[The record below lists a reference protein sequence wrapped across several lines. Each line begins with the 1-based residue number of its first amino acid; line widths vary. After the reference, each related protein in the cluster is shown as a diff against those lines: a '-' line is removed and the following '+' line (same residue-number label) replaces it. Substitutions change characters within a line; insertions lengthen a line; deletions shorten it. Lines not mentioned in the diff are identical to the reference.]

1 MVIYFYKTAKGGY
14 VLTGFWRSLKNFF
27 RQIDLK
33 LLIVS
38 LVASIFGMILIAS
51 ATKSMGSAS
60 FIKVQLVATVAGV
73 FLYLILSW
81 LDLDSVS
88 SWWKYVYIANIL
100 LICSLIFFGTG
111 AEETGN
117 RAWIRFGSIGIQPAE
132 LGKVLYIIALAGH
145 INTLEDKLSSPMSV
159 IILAALGLF
168 PIALIYIVS
177 SDLGSAL
184 VYVIIF
190 VVMMFCAGV
199 KLRWFVGAFAALGA
213 VSPLIWKFF
222 LREDQK
228 MRVLVV
234 FNPEL
239 DPLGRGYHAIQSK
252 IAIGSGRL
260 FGRGLGQ
267 GTQTQLGYLP
277 AKQTDFIFSVA
288 GEELG
293 IVGCI
298 AIIAILALIIA
309 RCITITMRSS
319 SFSSYLIC
327 AGVSAMLIAQT
338 IENIGMCTGLM
349 PVIGLT
355 LPLFSYGGSSV
366 LAVYMALGLIS
377 SARMRARPSR
387 LSN

>member
-1 MVIYFYKTAKGGY
+1 LSVF
-14 VLTGFWRSLKNFF
+14 FRSLKNFF
-27 RQIDLK
+27 RQIDAK
-33 LLIVS
+33 LLTVC
-38 LVASIFGMILIAS
+38 LVASTFGMVLIAS
-51 ATKSMGSAS
+51 ATKSMGSGS
-60 FIKVQLVATVAGV
+60 FIKVQLVATLAGII
-73 FLYLILSW
+73 LYLLLSW
-81 LDLDSVS
+81 LDLDSLG
-88 SWWKYVYIANIL
+88 SWWKYVYIANLL

-132 LGKVLYIIALAGH
+132 IGKVLFIIAFAGH
-145 INTLEDKLSSPMSV
+145 INSLRDRLDSPLTV
-159 IILAALGLF
+159 IILG
-168 PIALIYIVS
+168 IHALIPIGLIYVVS

-184 VYVIIF
+184 VYLIIF
-190 VVMMFCAGV
+190 VVMMFCAGI
-199 KLRWFVGAFAALGA
+199 KLRWFAGAGLTLVAA
-213 VSPLIWKFF
+213 SPLIWKFF

-252 IAIGSGRL
+252 IAIGSGQL
-260 FGRGLGQ
+260 FGRGLGE

-293 IVGCI
+293 LIGCI
-298 AIIAILALIIA
+298 AIIVILTLIIA
-309 RCITITMRSS
+309 RCISMALRSS

-327 AGVSAMLIAQT
+327 CGVSAMLVAQVV
-338 IENIGMCTGLM
+338 ENIGMCTGLM

-377 SARMRARPSR
+377 AARMRAIPSR
-387 LSN
+387 LSR

>member
-1 MVIYFYKTAKGGY
+1 MSGFRKT
-14 VLTGFWRSLKNFF
+14 LKNFF
-27 RQIDLK
+27 GQIDTK
-33 LLIVS
+33 LLF
-38 LVASIFGMILIAS
+38 LALFASSFGMMLITS
-51 ATKSMGSAS
+51 ATQSMGSGS
-60 FIKVQLVATVAGV
+60 FIKVQLVATLAGV
-73 FLYLILSW
+73 FLYLIISW
-81 LDLDSVS
+81 LDLDSAG
-88 SWWKYVYIANIL
+88 SWWPYVYVANLL

-132 LGKVLYIIALAGH
+132 LGKILFTVALAGH
-145 INTLEDKLSSPMSV
+145 ISSLRDRLDSPLSV
-159 IILAALGLF
+159 ILLG
-168 PIALIYIVS
+168 IHALIPIGLIYVVS

-184 VYVIIF
+184 VYVVIF
-190 VVMMFCAGV
+190 VSMMFCAGI
-199 KLRWFVGAFAALGA
+199 KLRWFAGAIVALGA
-213 VSPLIWKFF
+213 ASPLIWKFF

-252 IAIGSGRL
+252 IAIGSGQL
-260 FGRGLGQ
+260 FGRGLGR

-293 IVGCI
+293 FLGCL
-298 AIIAILALIIA
+298 AIILILSLIIA

-319 SFSSYLIC
+319 SFASYLIS

-377 SARMRARPSR
+377 STRMRGYPSR
-387 LSN
+387 LRN

>member
-1 MVIYFYKTAKGGY
+1 M
-14 VLTGFWRSLKNFF
+14 KNFF
-27 RQIDLK
+27 RQIDAK
-33 LLIVS
+33 LLIVA
-38 LVASIFGMILIAS
+38 LIASVFGMVLIAS
-51 ATKSMGSAS
+51 ATQSMGSSS
-60 FIKVQLVATVAGV
+60 FIKVQLVAVLAGV

-81 LDLDSVS
+81 LDLDSAS
-88 SWWKYVYIANIL
+88 SWWKYVYIANLL

-132 LGKVLYIIALAGH
+132 LGKVLFVVAFAGH
-145 INTLEDKLSSPMSV
+145 ISSLQDKLSSPLSV
-159 IILAALGLF
+159 ILLGVH
-168 PIALIYIVS
+168 ALIPIGLIYVVS

-190 VVMMFCAGV
+190 IAMMFCAGI

-213 VSPLIWKFF
+213 ASPVIWKFF

-252 IAIGSGRL
+252 IAIGSGQL
-260 FGRGLGQ
+260 FGRGLGE

-293 IVGCI
+293 LIGCV
-298 AIIAILALIIA
+298 AIIVILALIIA
-309 RCITITMRSS
+309 RCISITMRSS
-319 SFSSYLIC
+319 SFPSYLIC

-338 IENIGMCTGLM
+338 VENIGMCTGLM

>member
-1 MVIYFYKTAKGGY
+1 MTSALRLV
-14 VLTGFWRSLKNFF
+14 KNFF
-27 RQIDLK
+27 AQIDAY
-33 LLIVS
+33 LLICS
-38 LVASIFGMILIAS
+38 IAASSFGTLLIGT
-51 ATKSMGSAS
+51 ATQSMGSGS
-60 FIKVQLVATVAGV
+60 FIKVQLAATAVGIV
-73 FLYLILSW
+73 IYLLLSW
-81 LDLDSVS
+81 LDLDSLS
-88 SWWKYVYIANIL
+88 SWWKYVYLVNLL

-132 LGKVLYIIALAGH
+132 LGKVLFIVALSGH
-145 INTLEDKLSSPMSV
+145 ISALRERLDSPFC
-159 IILAALGLF
+159 ILLLTVHAMI
-168 PIALIYIVS
+168 PIALIYLIS

-190 VVMMFCAGV
+190 VSIMFCAGI
-199 KLRWFVGAFAALGA
+199 KLRWFAGCAAFLAA
-213 VSPLIWKFF
+213 VFPLIWKFI
-222 LREDQK
+222 LRNDQK
-228 MRVLVV
+228 MRIMVV

-239 DPLGRGYHAIQSK
+239 DSLGRGYHAIQSK
-252 IAIGSGRL
+252 IALGSGRI
-260 FGRGLGQ
+260 FGRGLGN
-267 GTQTQLGYLP
+267 GTQTQFGYLP
-277 AKQTDFIFSVA
+277 AKQTDFIFAVA

-293 IVGCI
+293 LIGCL
-298 AIIAILALIIA
+298 AIMAILGIIIW
-309 RCITITMRSS
+309 RCISVTMRSS

-327 AGVSAMLIAQT
+327 SGVSAMLIFQT

-377 SARMRARPSR
+377 SARMRARPNR

>member
-1 MVIYFYKTAKGGY
+1 MS
-14 VLTGFWRSLKNFF
+14 GFWKSFRNFF
-27 RQIDLK
+27 RQIDAK
-33 LLIVS
+33 LLF
-38 LVASIFGMILIAS
+38 VALFASTFGMVLITS
-51 ATKSMGSAS
+51 ATQSMGSGS
-60 FIKVQLVATVAGV
+60 FIKVQLVATLAGV

-81 LDLDSVS
+81 LDLDSAS
-88 SWWKYVYIANIL
+88 SWWKYVYIANLL

-117 RAWIRFGSIGIQPAE
+117 RAWIRFGSVGIQPAE
-132 LGKVLYIIALAGH
+132 LGKVLFIVAFAGH
-145 INTLEDKLSSPMSV
+145 ISSLDDRLDSPFTV
-159 IILAALGLF
+159 ILLGIHALI
-168 PIALIYIVS
+168 PIALIYFIS

-190 VVMMFCAGV
+190 IVMMFCAGI
-199 KLRWFVGAFAALGA
+199 KLRWFVGAGIALGA
-213 VSPLIWKFF
+213 ASPLIWKFF
-222 LREDQK
+222 LRNDQK

-252 IAIGSGRL
+252 IAIGSGQL

-293 IVGCI
+293 FIGCI
-298 AIIAILALIIA
+298 AIIVILAIIIA
-309 RCITITMRSS
+309 RCISITMRSS

-377 SARMRARPSR
+377 SARMRAVPSR

>member
-1 MVIYFYKTAKGGY
+1 MS
-14 VLTGFWRSLKNFF
+14 GFLRSTKNFF

-33 LLIVS
+33 LLS
-38 LVASIFGMILIAS
+38 VALAASVFGIILIAS
-51 ATKSMGSAS
+51 ATQSMGSSS
-60 FIKVQLVATVAGV
+60 FIKVQLVATVVGIL
-73 FLYLILSW
+73 LYLMLSW

-111 AEETGN
+111 SEETGN

-132 LGKVLYIIALAGH
+132 LGKILFIVAFAGH
-145 INTLEDKLSSPMSV
+145 INSLHDRLDSPFSV
-159 IILAALGLF
+159 IILG
-168 PIALIYIVS
+168 IHALIPIGLIYAVS

-184 VYVIIF
+184 VYIVIFI
-190 VVMMFCAGV
+190 VMMFCAGI
-199 KLRWFVGAFAALGA
+199 KLRWFAGAFLALGA
-213 VSPLIWKFF
+213 ASPLIWKFF

-252 IAIGSGRL
+252 IAIGSGQL
-260 FGRGLGQ
+260 FGRGLGE

-293 IVGCI
+293 FIGCVL
-298 AIIAILALIIA
+298 IIMMLSLIIA
-309 RCITITMRSS
+309 RCVSMTMRSS
-319 SFSSYLIC
+319 SFSSHLIC

-366 LAVYMALGLIS
+366 LAVYTALGLIS
-377 SARMRARPSR
+377 AARMRAVPSR

>member
-1 MVIYFYKTAKGGY
+1 MAGSFKYI
-14 VLTGFWRSLKNFF
+14 RNFF

-33 LLIVS
+33 LLIVA
-38 LVASIFGMILIAS
+38 LVASTFGMVLIAS
-51 ATKSMGSAS
+51 ATQSMGSGS
-60 FIKVQLVATVAGV
+60 FLKVQLVATAAGV
-73 FLYLILSW
+73 ILYLLLSW
-81 LDLDSVS
+81 LDLDSAG
-88 SWWKYVYIANIL
+88 SWWKYVYIANLL

-111 AEETGN
+111 GETTGN

-132 LGKVLYIIALAGH
+132 LGKILFIVAFAGH
-145 INTLEDKLSSPMSV
+145 ISTLEEKVTTPLSV
-159 IILAALGLF
+159 ILLTVH
-168 PIALIYIVS
+168 ALIPIGLIVVIS
-177 SDLGSAL
+177 SDLGSTL
-184 VYVIIF
+184 VFVVIFI
-190 VVMMFCAGV
+190 VMMFCAGI
-199 KLRWFVGAFAALGA
+199 KLRWFIGAGAALAA
-213 VSPLIWKFF
+213 VFPLIWQFI

-252 IAIGSGRL
+252 IAIGSGQF

-293 IVGCI
+293 LIGCI
-298 AIIAILALIIA
+298 LIMIILAIIIM
-309 RCITITMRSS
+309 RCINITMRSS
-319 SFSSYLIC
+319 SFASYLIC

>member
-1 MVIYFYKTAKGGY
+1 MT
-14 VLTGFWRSLKNFF
+14 LNGFFRNAKNFF
-27 RQIDLK
+27 RQVDIK
-33 LLIVS
+33 LL
-38 LVASIFGMILIAS
+38 LVALIASIFGLILIAS
-51 ATKSMGSAS
+51 ATQSMGSGS
-60 FIKVQLVATVAGV
+60 YIKVQLVATIAGI
-73 FLYLILSW
+73 FLYLMLSW

-88 SWWKYVYIANIL
+88 SWWKYVYIANLL
-100 LICSLIFFGTG
+100 LICSLAIFGTG

-117 RAWIRFGSIGIQPAE
+117 RAWIRFGSVGIQPAE
-132 LGKVLYIIALAGH
+132 LGKILFIIALSGH
-145 INTLEDKLSSPMSV
+145 INSLHDRLSSPLSV
-159 IILAALGLF
+159 ILLG
-168 PIALIYIVS
+168 IHALIPVGFLYAVS

-184 VYVIIF
+184 VYMVIFIA
-190 VVMMFCAGV
+190 MLFCAGV

-213 VSPLIWKFF
+213 ASPLIWKFF

-252 IAIGSGRL
+252 IAIGSGQL
-260 FGRGLGQ
+260 WGRGLGE

-293 IVGCI
+293 FIGCL

-309 RCITITMRSS
+309 RCITMTMRSS
-319 SFSSYLIC
+319 SFPSYLIC
-327 AGVSAMLIAQT
+327 TGVSAMLIAQT
-338 IENIGMCTGLM
+338 VENIGMCTGIM

>member
-1 MVIYFYKTAKGGY
+1 MS
-14 VLTGFWRSLKNFF
+14 GFFRSMKNFF
-27 RQIDLK
+27 RQIDAK
-33 LLIVS
+33 LLIVA
-38 LVASIFGMILIAS
+38 LIASAFGMVLIAS
-51 ATKSMGSAS
+51 ATQSMGSSS
-60 FIKVQLVATVAGV
+60 FIKVQLVAVLAGV
-73 FLYLILSW
+73 FLYLVLSW

-88 SWWKYVYIANIL
+88 SWWKYVYIANLL

-132 LGKVLYIIALAGH
+132 LGKVLFIVAFAGH
-145 INTLEDKLSSPMSV
+145 ISSLRDKLSSPLSV
-159 IILAALGLF
+159 FLLGVH
-168 PIALIYIVS
+168 ALIPIGLIYVVS

-190 VVMMFCAGV
+190 IAMMFCAGI

-213 VSPLIWKFF
+213 ASPLIWKFF

-252 IAIGSGRL
+252 IAIGSGQL
-260 FGRGLGQ
+260 FGRGLGE

-293 IVGCI
+293 LIGCI
-298 AIIAILALIIA
+298 AIIVILALIIA
-309 RCITITMRSS
+309 RCISITMRSS

-327 AGVSAMLIAQT
+327 AGISAMLIAQT

>member
-1 MVIYFYKTAKGGY
+1 
-14 VLTGFWRSLKNFF
+14 
-27 RQIDLK
+27 
-33 LLIVS
+33 
-38 LVASIFGMILIAS
+38 
-51 ATKSMGSAS
+51 SMGSGS
-60 FIKVQLVATVAGV
+60 FLKVQLVATVVGIG
-73 FLYLILSW
+73 LYLMLSW

-88 SWWKYVYIANIL
+88 SWWKYVYIANLL

-111 AEETGN
+111 SEETGN

-132 LGKVLYIIALAGH
+132 FGKILFILAFAGH
-145 INTLEDKLSSPMSV
+145 VDSLRDRLDSPFSV
-159 IILAALGLF
+159 ILLG
-168 PIALIYIVS
+168 IHALIPISLLYAVS
-177 SDLGSAL
+177 SDLGSSL
-184 VYVIIF
+184 VYMVIF
-190 VVMMFCAGV
+190 VVMMFCAGI
-199 KLRWFVGAFAALGA
+199 KLRWFGGALVTLGA
-213 VSPLIWKFF
+213 ASPFIWKYF

-252 IAIGSGRL
+252 IAIGSGQL

-293 IVGCI
+293 LIGCI
-298 AIIAILALIIA
+298 AVIVVLSLIIV
-309 RCITITMRSS
+309 RCLSITMRSS
-319 SFSSYLIC
+319 SFSSFLIC

-338 IENIGMCTGLM
+338 VENIGMCTGLL

-377 SARMRARPSR
+377 SARMKAVPSR